1 MSTPPSL
8 DNSIP
13 SPQSFIFSDEY
24 ICQWD
29 NCLKNFDDAEL
40 LYEHLRDAHVG
51 RKAQHNLCL
60 TCRWDKCTVP
70 TFAKRDHITSHLRVH
85 VASKPYRCETCRK
98 GFKRPQDLR
107 KHEKTHTD
115 SAGVS
120 ATPLKTD
127 AAVDHVPATLK
138 PKPISS
144 FPLTPPT
151 AQDRSP
157 SVSSSGLGSS
167 LSPYSLPLS
176 PADTAESWNPGL
188 TSPSYSTNSDLFSSP
203 NAPSDLELDLMNMP
217 FGRPSIDISG
227 AYYGPPSSDSIYDE
241 SAMPM
246 SSKRSRDGYNEL
258 LSDTLGAFASEAK
271 KQRADSSYNED
282 MMGRLNALSAILEV
296 DPLTPDK
303 LLSSLPDVTD
313 WNQFNQFNQFCSTL
327 FEDVS
332 GEAYEPQGLDLPL
345 FPDVEQKQPPMD
357 MEAAYAPLNGFQS
370 YGDFGAALDT
380 DMSAPSTS
388 QADPIYSNL
397 LPADPFVS
405 ASDPSVTF
413 GAWDPSSSQLVPPV
427 VRTPHAKLG
436 VQPMTRFNNPEYV
449 SLIRLQNGRSGDFVK
464 AEPQEEVLERLV
476 APKIECKNEEE
487 KRKYVEAWTQTNANK
502 RALQEASRLSSGD
515 KAGLVSVDGVQM
527 VMRRERPKERTKT
540 KSLDPAEVEA
550 LLDSA
555 PDAPDTPLLGVSVDQ
570 VVPVIDA
577 DQKVEANQAQEQEP
591 GEKTE
596 QGSQEGNSSN
606 QKPSHRESLIQ
617 KARARQAAAV
627 KDTAGDSSTKSI
639 DPVEAMSQQLAQTH
653 IYPSSDVKPTMKPPT
668 TRPIKEGD
676 MDRQLKAAEARAL
689 CSQDPTRQQ
698 HAEVVLNL
706 LKSIDA
712 LMQGHRQK
720 VAQYRAAQSKGA
732 GYPRA
737 GSGIHAQQHQGSIR
751 TVSSYLPRRGPGF
764 TSTAPYHPSPLHQ
777 EQSDDPKTHPN
788 YTQLRSILTEGA
800 SDYSSTSA
808 AVVDNSPTPSAADK
822 NGTSDSPVLYPTSDL
837 HHSVVVPF
845 ELSEEERRFIE
856 ADNAKTA
863 ADQAADAEYEHI
875 DHIEHITST

>member
-13 SPQSFIFSDEY
+13 SPESFIFSDDY

-115 SAGVS
+115 STGTS
-120 ATPLKTD
+120 AAPPKMDT
-127 AAVDHVPATLK
+127 AAHVF
-138 PKPISS
+138 PKLQPSTVSS

-188 TSPSYSTNSDLFSSP
+188 TSPSYSTSSDLFSSP
-203 NAPSDLELDLMNMP
+203 NAPSDLELDLMNVP
-217 FGRPSIDISG
+217 FGRSSMDVSS
-227 AYYGPPSSDSIYDE
+227 AYYGPLSTDSIYDD
-241 SAMPM
+241 SVSPM
-246 SSKRSRDGYNEL
+246 SAKRSRDGFDEL
-258 LSDTLGAFASEAK
+258 LSDTLGAFATEAK
-271 KQRADSSYNED
+271 KKRADPSYNED

-296 DPLTPDK
+296 DPLTPDR

-332 GEAYEPQGLDLPL
+332 GEAYEPQGVDLPL
-345 FPDVEQKQPPMD
+345 FPDVEQKQSPMD
-357 MEAAYAPLNGFQS
+357 LDASFAPLDGYQS
-370 YGDFGAALDT
+370 YKNFGTALDT
-380 DMSAPSTS
+380 DVSAFTTS

-397 LPADPFVS
+397 LPEDPFVS

-413 GAWDPSSSQLVPPV
+413 GSWDPSSSQLVPPV

-476 APKIECKNEEE
+476 APKVECKNEEE

-502 RALQEASRLSSGD
+502 RALQEARRLSSGD
-515 KAGLVSVDGVQM
+515 KAELVSVDGMQM
-527 VMRRERPKERTKT
+527 MRRRERPREKTRT

-555 PDAPDTPLLGVSVDQ
+555 PDAPDTPLLDVS
-570 VVPVIDA
+570 A
-577 DQKVEANQAQEQEP
+577 DQPTLATDPDREVEAHQEQES
-591 GEKTE
+591 GEKPE
-596 QGSQEGNSSN
+596 QASQESSSST
-606 QKPSHRESLIQ
+606 QKPSYRDNLIQ
-617 KARARQAAAV
+617 KARARQAAAA
-627 KDTAGDSSTKSI
+627 KDTAASNSPESL

-653 IYPSSDVKPTMKPPT
+653 IYPSSDVKATIRPPT

-676 MDRQLKAAEARAL
+676 MNRQLKAAEARAL

-720 VAQYRAAQSKGA
+720 VAQYRAAQTKGA
-732 GYPRA
+732 AYPRA
-737 GSGIHAQQHQGSIR
+737 GSGIHAQHHQGSIR

-777 EQSDDPKTHPN
+777 EQSEDPKAHPS
-788 YTQLRSILTEGA
+788 YTQLRSILTEGT
-800 SDYSSTSA
+800 SDFSPSPV
-808 AVVDNSPTPSAADK
+808 AVSDNPPTLPAADK
-822 NGTSDSPVLYPTSDL
+822 IGTTDSPVLYPTSDL
-837 HHSVVVPF
+837 HHSLVVPF

-863 ADQAADAEYEHI
+863 AEQAADAEYEHI
-875 DHIEHITST
+875 EHISNT

>member
-115 SAGVS
+115 SIGTS
-120 ATPLKTD
+120 AAPLKTD
-127 AAVDHVPATLK
+127 ATAGAGTMLQPNPVSA
-138 PKPISS
+138 

-188 TSPSYSTNSDLFSSP
+188 TSPSYSTSSDLFSSP
-203 NAPSDLELDLMNMP
+203 NAPSDLELDLMNVP
-217 FGRPSIDISG
+217 FGRPSMDVPG
-227 AYYGPPSSDSIYDE
+227 AYYGPLSTDSIYDD
-241 SAMPM
+241 SVPM
-246 SSKRSRDGYNEL
+246 SGKRSRDGYDEL
-258 LSDTLGAFASEAK
+258 LSDTLGAFATEAK
-271 KQRADSSYNED
+271 KKRADPSYNED

-296 DPLTPDK
+296 DPLTPDR

-332 GEAYEPQGLDLPL
+332 GEAYEPQALDLPL
-345 FPDVEQKQPPMD
+345 FPDVEQKQSPIDLDAAFAPMD
-357 MEAAYAPLNGFQS
+357 GFQS

-380 DMSAPSTS
+380 DMSAFSTS

-413 GAWDPSSSQLVPPV
+413 GSWDPSSSQPAPPV

-476 APKIECKNEEE
+476 APKVECKNEEE

-502 RALQEASRLSSGD
+502 RALQEARRLSSGD
-515 KAGLVSVDGVQM
+515 NTGLVSVDGVQM
-527 VMRRERPKERTKT
+527 MMRRERPREKTKT
-540 KSLDPAEVEA
+540 KSLDPAEAEA

-555 PDAPDTPLLGVSVDQ
+555 PNAPDTPLLDVNVDQ
-570 VVPVIDA
+570 PKPAVNP
-577 DQKVEANQAQEQEP
+577 DQEVEVEAPQEQEL
-591 GEKTE
+591 GEKAE
-596 QGSQEGNSSN
+596 PRSQECNSST
-606 QKPSHRESLIQ
+606 QKPSYRENLIQ
-617 KARARQAAAV
+617 KVRARQAAA
-627 KDTAGDSSTKSI
+627 ARDSAESNPPESL

-653 IYPSSDVKPTMKPPT
+653 IYPSSDAKLVKKPPA

-676 MDRQLKAAEARAL
+676 INRQLKAAEARAL
-689 CSQDPTRQQ
+689 CSQDPTRRQ

-712 LMQGHRQK
+712 LMQDHRQK
-720 VAQYRAAQSKGA
+720 VAQYRAAQAKGA
-732 GYPRA
+732 AYPRA
-737 GSGIHAQQHQGSIR
+737 GSGINAQQHQGSIR

-764 TSTAPYHPSPLHQ
+764 KSTVPHHPSPLHQ
-777 EQSDDPKTHPN
+777 EQSDHLKSHPS
-788 YTQLRSILTEGA
+788 YSQLRSILTEGA
-800 SDYSSTSA
+800 SDYSASPATVA
-808 AVVDNSPTPSAADK
+808 DHSPTPPAADK
-822 NGTSDSPVLYPTSDL
+822 NEISDSPVLYPTTDL
-837 HHSVVVPF
+837 HHSLAVPF

-856 ADNAKTA
+856 ADNAKIA
-863 ADQAADAEYEHI
+863 AEQAADAEYEHI
-875 DHIEHITST
+875 EHISST

>member
-13 SPQSFIFSDEY
+13 SPQSFIFSDDY

-115 SAGVS
+115 NTGTSAV
-120 ATPLKTD
+120 PLKTD
-127 AAVDHVPATLK
+127 AVADVVPSTLQ
-138 PKPISS
+138 PNPVSS

-157 SVSSSGLGSS
+157 SVTSSGLGSS

-203 NAPSDLELDLMNMP
+203 NAPSDLELDLMNVP
-217 FGRPSIDISG
+217 FGRSNMDVSS
-227 AYYGPPSSDSIYDE
+227 AYYGALSTDNIYDG
-241 SAMPM
+241 SATPV
-246 SSKRSRDGYNEL
+246 SAKRSRDGYDDL

-271 KQRADSSYNED
+271 KKRADPSYNED

-296 DPLTPDK
+296 DPLTPDR

-345 FPDVEQKQPPMD
+345 FPDVEQKQSPMD
-357 MEAAYAPLNGFQS
+357 LDAAFAPLDGFQS
-370 YGDFGAALDT
+370 YGAFGTALDT
-380 DMSAPSTS
+380 DPSAFSTS

-413 GAWDPSSSQLVPPV
+413 GTWDPSSSQLAPPV

-476 APKIECKNEEE
+476 APKIECKTEEE
-487 KRKYVEAWTQTNANK
+487 ERKYVEAWTQTNANK
-502 RALQEASRLSSGD
+502 RALQEARRLSSGD

-527 VMRRERPKERTKT
+527 MMRKERPKEKART
-540 KSLDPAEVEA
+540 KSLDPAQVEA

-555 PDAPDTPLLGVSVDQ
+555 PSAPDTPLLASNEDQ
-570 VVPVIDA
+570 STLATEPE
-577 DQKVEANQAQEQEP
+577 QKIEAPQEPEP
-591 GEKTE
+591 GEKAE
-596 QGSQEGNSSN
+596 QRFQEGNTST
-606 QKPSHRESLIQ
+606 QKPFKKPEQDKQQRPRTLFSESL
-617 KARARQAAAV
+617 
-627 KDTAGDSSTKSI
+627 

-653 IYPSSDVKPTMKPPT
+653 IYPSSDVKATVKPPT

-676 MDRQLKAAEARAL
+676 MNRQLKAAEARAL

-720 VAQYRAAQSKGA
+720 VAQYRAAQAKGA
-732 GYPRA
+732 AYPRT
-737 GSGIHAQQHQGSIR
+737 GGGLPAQQHHGSIR

-777 EQSDDPKTHPN
+777 EQSEEAKAHPN

-800 SDYSSTSA
+800 SDYSSSPA
-808 AVVDNSPTPSAADK
+808 AVADHVPTSLPAADT
-822 NGTSDSPVLYPTSDL
+822 NGTTDSPVLYPTSDL
-837 HHSVVVPF
+837 HHSLVVPF

-875 DHIEHITST
+875 DHVEHVSGV

>member
-1 MSTPPSL
+1 MSTPPSM

-13 SPQSFIFSDEY
+13 SPQSFIFSDDY

-115 SAGVS
+115 GTGLSSAV
-120 ATPLKTD
+120 PPKTD
-127 AAVDHVPATLK
+127 AAADIAPTMLQPNIV
-138 PKPISS
+138 SS

-188 TSPSYSTNSDLFSSP
+188 TSPSYSNNSDLFSSP
-203 NAPSDLELDLMNMP
+203 NAPSDLELDLMNVP
-217 FGRPSIDISG
+217 FGRPSIDVSG
-227 AYYGPPSSDSIYDE
+227 AYYGSLSADGIYDDM
-241 SAMPM
+241 ATPM
-246 SSKRSRDGYNEL
+246 GGKRPRDGYDEL
-258 LSDTLGAFASEAK
+258 LSDTLGAFANEAK
-271 KQRADSSYNED
+271 KKRADASYNED

-296 DPLTPDK
+296 DPLTPDR

-332 GEAYEPQGLDLPL
+332 GEAYEPQALDLPL
-345 FPDVEQKQPPMD
+345 FPDMEQKQSPMD
-357 MEAAYAPLNGFQS
+357 LDAAFSPLDGFQS
-370 YGDFGAALDT
+370 YGDLGAALDT
-380 DMSAPSTS
+380 DMSAYSTA

-413 GAWDPSSSQLVPPV
+413 GSWDPSPSQAMPPV

-436 VQPMTRFNNPEYV
+436 VQPVTRFNNPEYV

-476 APKIECKNEEE
+476 APKVECKSEEE
-487 KRKYVEAWTQTNANK
+487 ERKYVEAWTQTNANK
-502 RALQEASRLSSGD
+502 RALQEASRLNGSD
-515 KAGLVSVDGVQM
+515 KTGLASADSVPVMMMMQM
-527 VMRRERPKERTKT
+527 ERPRERTKT
-540 KSLDPAEVEA
+540 KSLDPAQVEA
-550 LLDSA
+550 LLNSA
-555 PDAPDTPLLGVSVDQ
+555 PNVPDTPLLDPSGEQPLPAKDPDQ
-570 VVPVIDA
+570 ED
-577 DQKVEANQAQEQEP
+577 EAHQEHEL

-596 QGSQEGNSSN
+596 QIRTEGNSST
-606 QKPSHRESLIQ
+606 QKASNRDNLIQ
-617 KARARQAAAV
+617 KSRARQAANA
-627 KDTAGDSSTKSI
+627 KDAATIRSPEPV
-639 DPVEAMSQQLAQTH
+639 DPIEAMSQQLAQTH
-653 IYPSSDVKPTMKPPT
+653 IYPSSDVKPAMKPPA

-676 MDRQLKAAEARAL
+676 MSRQLKAAEARAL
-689 CSQDPTRQQ
+689 CSQDPVRQQ
-698 HAEVVLNL
+698 HAEVVLGL

-720 VAQYRAAQSKGA
+720 VAHYRAMQAKGA

-737 GSGIHAQQHQGSIR
+737 GNGVHAQQHQGSIR

-788 YTQLRSILTEGA
+788 YSQLRSILSEGS
-800 SDYSSTSA
+800 SDYSSSPV
-808 AVVDNSPTPSAADK
+808 AVADKSPILSAADK
-822 NGTSDSPVLYPTSDL
+822 NRTSADSPVLYPTSDL

-863 ADQAADAEYEHI
+863 AEQAADAEYEHI
-875 DHIEHITST
+875 EHISST